1 MSPTLSIV
9 ALWLAFAASH
19 VLLSSLRVRPRI
31 VSVVGERAFLGLYS
45 LVAFACFVP
54 LVWVYLA
61 NKHSG
66 PMLWSIPMSPWLE
79 GLVSLAMGVAF
90 VLVVAGIVTPS
101 PASLGAAGQ
110 ARVEVR
116 GVHRLTRHA
125 LFMGLGL
132 FGLVH
137 LIPNG
142 FASDVAF
149 FAGFPVFAI
158 VGCLHQDARKLATE
172 AERYG
177 PYHAATPLIP
187 FTGKDT
193 LRGLRELAPVAVGVG
208 IALAVIVR
216 VFHARLFG

>member
-19 VLLSSLRVRPRI
+19 MTLSSLRLRPRI
-31 VSVVGERAFLGLYS
+31 VSKIGERAFLGLYS
-45 LVAFACFVP
+45 LVAFVFFVP
-54 LVWVYLA
+54 LVWIYLA
-61 NKHSG
+61 NKHAG
-66 PMLWSIPMSPWLE
+66 PLLWSVRMTPALE
-79 GLVSLAMGVAF
+79 AVVSIAMGAAF

-110 ARVEVR
+110 DHVEVR

-125 LFMGLGL
+125 LFMGLGI
-132 FGLVH
+132 FGLAH
-137 LIPNG
+137 LVPNG

-149 FAGFPVFAI
+149 FAGFPIFA
-158 VGCLHQDARKLATE
+158 VAGSLHQDARKLATD

-177 PYHAATPLIP
+177 PYHAATSLIP
-187 FTGKDT
+187 FTGRGT
-193 LRGLRELAPVAVGVG
+193 LRGLRELAPLATVVG
-208 IALAVIVR
+208 IALAVLVR